1 MKTAALQRD
10 RCPTSK
16 EMKYGTSAYDGA
28 LAAASDI
35 EYDDQFEVW
44 FSEANVTYYYDRFKS
59 NYISP
64 AVPKQK

>member
-1 MKTAALQRD
+1 
-10 RCPTSK
+10 
-16 EMKYGTSAYDGA
+16 MKYGTSAMTVHI
-28 LAAASDI
+28 AAASDI

-64 AVPKQK
+64 AVPEQK